1 MQFFGIP
8 FVIHRCLSLDR
19 LVDLRAAFQRFMLPS
34 QRQIL
39 RYAPTCSLDPRALG
53 LIPGGEFNEMLLR
66 QLGQAVRLIRRSLSL
81 EGGER
86 AFQLRPRLRC
96 RCASSCRSSASM
108 AKPTMPIAIMPDI
121 TIEVLML
128 ACPLTRTY
136 PIPLEATINSA
147 PTSDCQPR
155 PALTRNPATI
165 DRTDAG
171 RSTS

>member
-8 FVIHRCLSLDR
+8 FVIHRCLSLER

-34 QRQIL
+34 QRQIFE
-39 RYAPTCSLDPRALG
+39 YAPTCSLDPRALG
-53 LIPGGEFNEMLLR
+53 PYTRWRVQRDASEAA
-66 QLGQAVRLIRRSLSL
+66 GQAGRLIRRSLSL

-128 ACPLTRTY
+128 A
-136 PIPLEATINSA
+136 
-147 PTSDCQPR
+147 
-155 PALTRNPATI
+155 
-165 DRTDAG
+165 
-171 RSTS
+171 